1 MKEFVEKLIER
12 LEKYKYSHL
21 IERDSEMLEHCKE
34 KEMDC
39 EGSDCFL
46 CVWDKAT
53 EIVNQLAEEYNND
66 FCQWKYNGIMYDIC
80 PHTETRFAR
89 IHNCD
94 ENIFKFCPY
103 CGKKIKIAPYQP
115 KGE

>member
-1 MKEFVEKLIER
+1 MKEFVEKLLNELNYQKEHYQKVHDVKPR
-12 LEKYKYSHL
+12 TKHEKDLNAVLQNTY
-21 IERDSEMLEHCKE
+21 DS
-34 KEMDC
+34 
-39 EGSDCFL
+39 SIR
-46 CVWDKAT
+46 
-53 EIVNQLAEEYNND
+53 IVNQLAEEYNND

-115 KGE
+115 EEGRE